1 VAVALQLLRMGTV
14 SNRGIPAPAPTGSAE
29 TITAAVMG
37 KNKEGRGAIL
47 GAATTGFFSYDE
59 PSCGRG
65 VGSSTSIGAALGGA
79 ALGSV
84 PVVGGALKAALGI
97 FTAHH
102 AQAVKTEQ
110 ATLCQAVPDAN
121 NFLRSIDALVASGQ
135 LDPASAVA
143 AMQQGFQQW
152 RGEVGAIL
160 KDTGGKCNAA
170 CVYEKCF
177 QAAIEKR
184 KLDYAA
190 AAAGNTR
197 GANGVIGGAVN
208 LLNGAPI
215 SSPSAGAAPVLSGTP
230 VSAPA
235 YVGAVPSG
243 VVSATPGSA
252 VAGLGVTAADSQ
264 ISGALLVGALV
275 VAVIGSLILSGGK
288 SK

>member
-1 VAVALQLLRMGTV
+1 MAAGLQALSFGTV
-14 SNRGIPAPAPTGSAE
+14 SSLGIPASAPVGSAE
-29 TITAAVMG
+29 SITNALLG
-37 KNKEGRGAIL
+37 KSTTGRAAIL

-65 VGSSTSIGAALGGA
+65 VGAGSPNIGAALGGA

-84 PVVGGALKAALGI
+84 PVVGGALKTLFSV
-97 FTAHH
+97 FTGHH

-135 LDPASAVA
+135 LDPASAVS
-143 AMQQGFQQW
+143 AMQQGLQQW
-152 RGEVGAIL
+152 RVEVGAIL

-190 AAAGNTR
+190 AAVGNTR
-197 GANGVIGGAVN
+197 GASGVIGGAVN
-208 LLNGAPI
+208 LLNGAPLT
-215 SSPSAGAAPVLSGTP
+215 SPSSGVTTLLSGAPV
-230 VSAPA
+230 
-235 YVGAVPSG
+235 
-243 VVSATPGSA
+243 
-252 VAGLGVTAADSQ
+252 VAGLGVMDAAAPQ
-264 ISGALLVGALV
+264 FSGVFLVGALV
-275 VAVIGSLILSGGK
+275 VAVIGSAILFGGK

>member
-1 VAVALQLLRMGTV
+1 VAVLQARSFATV
-14 SNRGIPAPAPTGSAE
+14 STLGIPASAPAGNAESITNALLGKSKTGR
-29 TITAAVMG
+29 AAV
-37 KNKEGRGAIL
+37 L

-65 VGSSTSIGAALGGA
+65 VGSGSVNIGAALGGA

-84 PVVGGALKAALGI
+84 PVVGGALKGLFGA

-135 LDPASAVA
+135 LDTASAVN

-152 RGEVGAIL
+152 RSAEIARIL

-184 KLDYAA
+184 KLDYASA
-190 AAAGNTR
+190 SVQNTR

-208 LLNGAPI
+208 LLTGAPA
-215 SSPSAGAAPVLSGTP
+215 SSVSAGVTPLYSGAPAA
-230 VSAPA
+230 APA
-235 YVGAVPSG
+235 YVGGVPSG
-243 VVSATPGSA
+243 IVSAIPGA
-252 VAGLGVTAADSQ
+252 PVQAGLGVMSALPQ
-264 ISGALLVGALV
+264 NSGVLLIGVLF
-275 VAVIGSLILSGGK
+275 VAVIGSAIFFRRK
-288 SK
+288 

>member
-1 VAVALQLLRMGTV
+1 VAVALQLLRAGTV
-14 SNRGIPAPAPTGSAE
+14 SNLAIPAPAPTGSAE
-29 TITAAVMG
+29 SITNAVMG

-47 GAATTGFFSYDE
+47 GAATSGFFSYDE

-65 VGSSTSIGAALGGA
+65 VGSGTSIGAALGGA

-135 LDPASAVA
+135 LDPASAVS

-152 RGEVGAIL
+152 RVEVGAIL
-160 KDTGGKCNAA
+160 KDTGGKCDAA

-190 AAAGNTR
+190 VASGKIT

-215 SSPSAGAAPVLSGTP
+215 SSTSAGVTTLLSGAPVN
-230 VSAPA
+230 APA

-243 VVSATPGSA
+243 VVSALPGSPV
-252 VAGLGVTAADSQ
+252 VAGLGVTGAPQ
-264 ISGALLVGALV
+264 FSGVFLVGALV
-275 VAVIGSLILSGGK
+275 VAVLGSAIFFGGK

>member
-1 VAVALQLLRMGTV
+1 MSSVQTLSSGTV
-14 SNRGIPAPAPTGSAE
+14 STLGIPASLPAGNAE
-29 TITAAVMG
+29 TITNALL
-37 KNKEGRGAIL
+37 GRSTTGRAAIL

-65 VGSSTSIGAALGGA
+65 VGGGASIGATLGGA

-84 PVVGGALKAALGI
+84 PVVGGALKGLFGA

-102 AQAVKTEQ
+102 AQAVRTEQ

-135 LDPASAVA
+135 LDASSAVA
-143 AMQQGFQQW
+143 AMQQGLQQW
-152 RGEVGAIL
+152 RVEVRAIL

-190 AAAGNTR
+190 AAIGSAR
-197 GANGVIGGAVN
+197 GASGVIGGAVN
-208 LLNGAPI
+208 LLNGASI
-215 SSPSAGAAPVLSGTP
+215 SSPSAGVTPLFSGAPVN
-230 VSAPA
+230 APA
-235 YVGAVPSG
+235 YVGATPSG
-243 VVSATPGSA
+243 VVAA
-252 VAGLGVTAADSQ
+252 GVTATDFQ
-264 ISGALLVGALV
+264 VSGALLVGALV
-275 VAVIGSLILSGGK
+275 VAVIGSAILFGGK

>member
-1 VAVALQLLRMGTV
+1 VAVALQLLRAGTV
-14 SNRGIPAPAPTGSAE
+14 SNRSIPAPAPTGNAQS
-29 TITAAVMG
+29 ITNALLG
-37 KNKEGRGAIL
+37 KSNTGRAAIL
-47 GAATTGFFSYDE
+47 GAATSGFFSYDE

-65 VGSSTSIGAALGGA
+65 VGGGASIGAALGGA

-84 PVVGGALKAALGI
+84 PIVGNALKTALGL

-135 LDPASAVA
+135 LDTASAVGA
-143 AMQQGFQQW
+143 LQQGFQQW
-152 RGEVGAIL
+152 RVEVGAIL

-190 AAAGNTR
+190 VASGKVT
-197 GANGVIGGAVN
+197 GANGMIGGAVN

-215 SSPSAGAAPVLSGTP
+215 FSPSAGVNTLAFGAPVN
-230 VSAPA
+230 APA
-235 YVGAVPSG
+235 YVDAVPSG
-243 VVSATPGSA
+243 VVSALPGSP
-252 VAGLGVTAADSQ
+252 VIAGLGVGSPQ
-264 ISGALLVGALV
+264 FSGVFLVGALV
-275 VAVIGSLILSGGK
+275 VAVIGSAIFFGGK